1 MNFRCFFLLFS
12 SSFLFQW
19 KFGVFFRAEMISSQG
34 RWGLGL
40 EFVFFWELSD

>member
-1 MNFRCFFLLFS
+1 MNFRCFFVVVFFFFCSRGNLAF
-12 SSFLFQW
+12 
-19 KFGVFFRAEMISSQG
+19 FFRAEMISSQG